1 MMGGLSLAPEPAPR
15 PGAAAA
21 MDQYAAEQLSTRL
34 KYVFGRCAPLGTRAR
49 ARAPLRLRAA
59 ALLRSS
65 RAATRAGARRVN
77 HHRWLLSP
85 RRLDSKGDGRID
97 VEELA
102 AMLVQLGCTPRKK
115 LKGDRETVLC
125 VATRQAPPSRAL
137 PHPPA
142 ARRGPGYC
150 PCARGGG

>member
-1 MMGGLSLAPEPAPR
+1 MNRHPR
-15 PGAAAA
+15 
-21 MDQYAAEQLSTRL
+21 
-34 KYVFGRCAPLGTRAR
+34 
-49 ARAPLRLRAA
+49 
-59 ALLRSS
+59 
-65 RAATRAGARRVN
+65 
-77 HHRWLLSP
+77 LLSP

-142 ARRGPGYC
+142 AEADRALRARARSGRPPPAWRRP
-150 PCARGGG
+150 RT